1 MKLKIC
7 MLIARFYPI
16 TGGTELQ
23 AQRLS
28 ETLINSGHEVFV
40 LTARLNGL
48 KKYEVFNGL
57 PIYRTYALGWGFIS
71 SIFFC
76 ISSFI
81 FLLRNSEKYDI
92 IHLHLASSHVFP
104 AILIKKLL
112 GKKIILKFGG
122 ARKTGDIGTSLQKP
136 FGKLKLK
143 IIKKYFDVFVVP
155 SNEIYK
161 ELTVF
166 GFPTMKIVKISN
178 GVNTDYFNQVTETD
192 KLNLRKNLNLP
203 EKGLIAIYTGRL
215 EKGKGIEFLIE
226 RWMTV
231 KNIDLLILGSG
242 LLENE
247 LKKPD
252 IGKNVRFLGF
262 KDNIKEYLQA
272 SDIFILPSFGE
283 GLSNALLEAMS
294 CGLVV
299 IANKIPAN
307 EEIITNNLNGII
319 IDILDRKELATII
332 DTLVKNKSLFD
343 KLGNNAR
350 AIVKNHFSITC
361 ITNLYIT
368 LYKKILS
375 N

>member
-23 AQRLS
+23 SQRLS

-40 LTARLNGL
+40 LTARLKGL
-48 KKYEVFNGL
+48 KKYEKYGNLPVF
-57 PIYRTYALGWGFIS
+57 RTCTFGTGFVS
-71 SIFFC
+71 SLFFC

-81 FLLRNSEKYDI
+81 FLLRNSDKYDI

-104 AILIKKLL
+104 AILIKKLF

-122 ARKTGDIGTSLQKP
+122 ARATGDIRTSLSKP
-136 FGKLKLK
+136 WGKLKLK
-143 IIKKYFDVFVVP
+143 IIKKYFDVFVVL
-155 SNEIYK
+155 SNEIHK

-166 GFPTMKIVKISN
+166 GFPPAKIVKISN
-178 GVNTDYFNQVTETD
+178 GVNTDYFKPVSETD

-203 EKGLIAIYTGRL
+203 EKGLIAIYTGRI
-215 EKGKGIEFLIE
+215 EKGKGIEFLIKQ
-226 RWMTV
+226 WSTV
-231 KNIDLLILGSG
+231 KNVDLLILGSG
-242 LLENE
+242 SLESE

-252 IGKNVRFLGF
+252 TEKNIHFLGF
-262 KDNIKEYLQA
+262 KDNIKEYLQS

-307 EEIITNNLNGII
+307 EEVITTNINGII
-319 IDILDRKELATII
+319 IDILDNRELPLTI
-332 DTLVKNKSLFD
+332 DKLTKNKGLLD
-343 KLGNNAR
+343 KLGNHAR
-350 AIVKNHFSITC
+350 KTVENYFSITR